1 MPPHSTHSRPPMPV
15 AKIGRPPM
23 GLHAQAE
30 VKAKDK
36 AAGVPVVKDRETG
49 RFVAIYEP
57 KVAMQILERLADG
70 QLLKEICALPGMPH
84 KDTFRRWVV
93 NNPELGRAY
102 EAAIRLSAV
111 SLEEDALQAAREVKA
126 KSRKMSGTDVRA
138 YEVAMNQF
146 RWSAAR
152 RDPAKFGE
160 RAPQNITVP
169 IQINTSLDLGA
180 KTEQENIYTI
190 TAKVP
195 SKEDPRLLEDRQLV
209 PDPKP
214 FDPRAPRKSVLTPR
228 IKDDHQADQ
237 GEPKDGV

>member
-1 MPPHSTHSRPPMPV
+1 MSV
-15 AKIGRPPM
+15 LQNK
-23 GLHAQAE
+23 
-30 VKAKDK
+30 KAVQDK
-36 AAGVPVVKDRETG
+36 AAGVVITKDQTTG
-49 RFVAIYEP
+49 RFVPVYDP
-57 KVAMQILERLADG
+57 SVAMDILEKLADG
-70 QLLKEICALPGMPH
+70 QLLKEICAQPGMPH

-111 SLEEDALQAAREVKA
+111 SLEEDALQAAREVKI
-126 KSRKMSGTDVRA
+126 KSKKLTGTEVRA
-138 YEVAMNQF
+138 YEVAMSQY

-160 RAPQNITVP
+160 RAPANITVP

-180 KTEQENIYTI
+180 KAEQENIYTI

-195 SKEDPRLLEDRQLV
+195 SKEDPKQLEDRQLV

-214 FDPRAPRKSVLTPR
+214 FDPHAPRKQVLKPR
-228 IKDDHQADQ
+228 KVDDPKANQR
-237 GEPKDGV
+237 EPKDSV